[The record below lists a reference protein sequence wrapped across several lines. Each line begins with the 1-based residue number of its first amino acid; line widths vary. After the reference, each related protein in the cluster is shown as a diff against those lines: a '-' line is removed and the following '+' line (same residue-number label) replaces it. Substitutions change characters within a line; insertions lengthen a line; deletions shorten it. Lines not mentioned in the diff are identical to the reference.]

1 MTVKYLKGW
10 SWSEVARNGDTH
22 PTPVV
27 LWHGLTHDC
36 CSKVE
41 GRDKRIIEENIP
53 GIYVRSLQIIMDDFL
68 HNLLGDILG
77 SQLSEIEASIFRPVK
92 EQVDVA
98 CQQIANDPLLRNG
111 YNAIGY
117 SQVLT

>member
-1 MTVKYLKGW
+1 MTHY
-10 SWSEVARNGDTH
+10 

-36 CSKVE
+36 CSEVE